1 MDSIYAFFERL
12 LDPIRP
18 GSTSGTPSRPPDRT
32 AAFFL
37 AYLHPLKGL
46 IAVTLVIAGIAAVSE
61 LALYAFL
68 GLLVDWMANTDPAL
82 FFEVHGWALVG
93 MAVVALIIRPI
104 STLASRGLINLA
116 IVPGLTNRVRWENH
130 RYVVR
135 QSLNFFQNDF
145 AGRIAQKVMQT
156 GPALREA
163 VVNVIDGV
171 WFLAIYLIGTIALLV
186 GLDWRLLIPVALW
199 MVGYAVVIMTMVP
212 PVRARSAAVSEANSS
227 LSGRIVDSYS
237 NIQSVK
243 LFAHGE
249 REDQFAR
256 VGIDRHTSTFRQLMR
271 SILTMTV
278 TLTVLNSLLILAI
291 AVQSITMWQA
301 GAISVGA
308 IATANGLIIRLTQMS
323 GWVLRTIT
331 SLFENIGTVQNGVDT
346 VSRPNVVMDTP
357 GARPLQVTKGEIR
370 FENVRFNYGAD
381 PDSGSASGGTVG
393 EGGSGVIDDVSLTVA
408 PGEKIGLVGPSGAG
422 KSTLVNI
429 LLRFHDLEGGRIT
442 IDGQDIASVTQD
454 SLRANIAMVSQDTSL
469 MHRSIRDNIRYGR
482 PDASDADI
490 AAAARH
496 AKADTFIPDLVDPHG
511 RTGYDAHVGERGI
524 KLSGGQRQR
533 IAIARV
539 ILKDAPILILDE
551 ATSALDSEVEAAIQ
565 EQLDQLM
572 EGKTVIAIAHRL
584 STIAAMNRLVVLDQG
599 RIVEEGTHTDLVD
612 RRGIYSRLWKR
623 QSGGFIRYDQAI

>member
-1 MDSIYAFFERL
+1 MNQQPLNSIYAFFERL
-12 LDPIRP
+12 LEPVRP
-18 GSTSGTPSRPPDRT
+18 GTLSGPPDQPPEKT
-32 AAFFL
+32 GAFFFSYL
-37 AYLHPLKGL
+37 APLKGL
-46 IAVTLVIAGIAAVSE
+46 IALTLLIAGIAAISE

-68 GLLVDWMANTDPAL
+68 GLMVDWMAQTEPSA
-82 FFEVHGWALVG
+82 FFQTHGWALAG
-93 MAVVALIIRPI
+93 MALVALVIRPAA
-104 STLASRGLINLA
+104 TLTSRGLINLA

-135 QSLNFFQNDF
+135 QSLAFFQNDF

-171 WFLAIYLIGTIALLV
+171 WFLAIYLIGTIALLI
-186 GLDWRLLIPVALW
+186 GLDWRLLIPVFLW
-199 MVGYAVVIMTMVP
+199 MAGYAAVIATMVP
-212 PVRARSAAVSEANSS
+212 PVRTRSAAMSEANSS
-227 LSGRIVDSYS
+227 LSGRIVDSYT

-256 VGIDRHTSTFRQLMR
+256 VGIDRHTSAFRLLMR

-278 TLTVLNSLLILAI
+278 TLTILNSLLILAV
-291 AVQSITMWQA
+291 AVQSIAVWQA

-323 GWVLRTIT
+323 GWILRTIT

-346 VSRPNVVMDTP
+346 VSRPNIVTDAP
-357 GARPLQVTKGEIR
+357 NARPLDVRAGEIR

-381 PDSGSASGGTVG
+381 GDSHISG
-393 EGGSGVIDDVSLTVA
+393 GVIDDVSLSVA

-429 LLRFHDLEGGRIT
+429 LLRFHDLEGGRIL
-442 IDGQDIASVTQD
+442 IDGQDIADVTQE

-482 PDASDADI
+482 PTATDDQI
-490 AAAARH
+490 AEAARL
-496 AKADTFIPDLVDPHG
+496 AKADTFIPELVDPHG
-511 RTGYDAHVGERGI
+511 RAGYDAHVGERGV

-565 EQLDQLM
+565 DQLDRLM
-572 EGKTVIAIAHRL
+572 QGKTVIAIAHRL
-584 STIAAMNRLVVLDQG
+584 STIAAMDRLIVLDEG
-599 RIVEEGTHTDLVD
+599 RIVEQGGHADLVA
-612 RRGIYSRLWKR
+612 RQGLYSRLWQR
-623 QSGGFIRYDQAI
+623 QSGGFLTYDEAI

>member
-1 MDSIYAFFERL
+1 MNAIYTFFERL
-12 LDPIRP
+12 LDPVRP
-18 GSTSGTPSRPPDRT
+18 GSLSGTPERPPAKT
-32 AAFFL
+32 GAFFMTYL
-37 AYLHPLKGL
+37 APLKGL
-46 IAVTLVIAGIAAVSE
+46 IALTLVIAGIAAISE

-68 GLLVDWMANTDPAL
+68 GLLVDWMAQTEPSE
-82 FFEVHGWALVG
+82 FFETHGWALAG
-93 MAVVALIIRPI
+93 MAIVALVIRPVA
-104 STLASRGLINLA
+104 TLVSRGLINLA

-135 QSLNFFQNDF
+135 QSLTFFQNDF

-163 VVNVIDGV
+163 VVNVIDGI
-171 WFLAIYLIGTIALLV
+171 WFLAIYLIGTIALLI
-186 GLDWRLLIPVALW
+186 GLDWRLLIPVFLW
-199 MVGYAVVIMTMVP
+199 MAGYAAVIATMVP
-212 PVRARSAAVSEANSS
+212 PVRTRSAAVSEANSS
-227 LSGRIVDSYS
+227 LSGRIVDSYT

-256 VGIDRHTSTFRQLMR
+256 VGIDRHTSAFRLLMR

-278 TLTVLNSLLILAI
+278 TLTILNSLLILAVAI
-291 AVQSITMWQA
+291 QSIAIWQA
-301 GAISVGA
+301 GAISIGA

-323 GWVLRTIT
+323 GWILRTIT

-346 VSRPNVVMDTP
+346 VSRPNVVTDAP
-357 GARPLQVTKGEIR
+357 DAAPLRVPAGEIR
-370 FENVRFNYGAD
+370 FENVRFNYGVDDDTGAAGMG
-381 PDSGSASGGTVG
+381 PHG
-393 EGGSGVIDDVSLTVA
+393 GVIDDVSLTVK

-442 IDGQDIASVTQD
+442 IDGQDIAKVTQE

-482 PDASDADI
+482 PGATDDQI
-490 AAAARH
+490 AEAARL
-496 AKADTFIPDLVDPHG
+496 AKADTFIPDLTDPHG
-511 RTGYDAHVGERGI
+511 RTGYDAHVGERGV

-565 EQLDQLM
+565 DQLDRLM
-572 EGKTVIAIAHRL
+572 DGKTVIAIAHRL
-584 STIAAMNRLVVLDQG
+584 STIAAMDRLIVLDEG
-599 RIVEEGTHTDLVD
+599 RIVEHGSHTDLVALN
-612 RRGIYSRLWKR
+612 GLYNRLWQR
-623 QSGGFIRYDQAI
+623 QSGGFITYDQAV